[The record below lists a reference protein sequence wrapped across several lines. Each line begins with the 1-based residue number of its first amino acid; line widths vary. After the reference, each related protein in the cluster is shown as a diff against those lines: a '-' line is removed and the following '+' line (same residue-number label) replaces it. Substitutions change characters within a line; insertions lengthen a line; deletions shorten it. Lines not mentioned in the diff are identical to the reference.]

1 MASSSHTS
9 GLCFTLALAL
19 LAGSAGAAQDAAGPA
34 LPRPP
39 QRTFEDQPAYR
50 VIRVIDG
57 DALIIQMGDKQKQ
70 IGLVGCGLPQARPAA
85 DAAKRFLANLLEGE
99 SIYLEYEAEWHDT
112 EQVGRDW
119 AYVYRAPDGLFV
131 NFEIVRQGYT
141 RVRAD
146 QPFAAVALFRAYEQR
161 ARELRKGMWGA
172 APTAGDDRSPGRTVV
187 TAKGEE
193 PAPKAAS
200 GKEAETGKPRPP
212 AAENGGGAKPGEK
225 GGESG
230 AASAADEST
239 MVFITR
245 TGKCYHRSDCE
256 HVKKSGRQ
264 ITLKEAK
271 EKGLSP
277 CQTCDPPG

>member
-1 MASSSHTS
+1 MQNASHGSRLLVALT
-9 GLCFTLALAL
+9 LAL
-19 LAGSAGAAQDAAGPA
+19 LAGSAGAAQDAASPA

-39 QRTFEDQPAYR
+39 QRSFDDQPAYR
-50 VIRVIDG
+50 VVRVIDG

-119 AYVYRAPDGLFV
+119 AYIYRAPDGLFV
-131 NFEIVRQGYT
+131 NFEIIRQGYT

-146 QPFAAVALFRAYEQR
+146 QPFPAVALFRAYEQR

-172 APTAGDDRSPGRTVV
+172 APAASDDKSPGRTAITV
-187 TAKGEE
+187 KSEE
-193 PAPKAAS
+193 PAPKSAGAKD
-200 GKEAETGKPRPP
+200 GEPGKPREP
-212 AAENGGGAKPGEK
+212 ATSK
-225 GGESG
+225 GGDKGDEQG
-230 AASAADEST
+230 ADTGSSSSADGGT
-239 MVFITR
+239 TVFITR

-277 CQTCDPPG
+277 CQTCQPPG